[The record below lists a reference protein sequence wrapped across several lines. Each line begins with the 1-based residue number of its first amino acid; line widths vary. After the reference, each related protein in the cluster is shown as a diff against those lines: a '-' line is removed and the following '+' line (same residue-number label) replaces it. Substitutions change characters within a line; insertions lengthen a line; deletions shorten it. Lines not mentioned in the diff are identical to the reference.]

1 MIKAAKQKELDEEK
15 QRAEY
20 ERAAAAARLQQQQP
34 QWHPQLQQQQP
45 HHLFGGG
52 PPGPPSGGGFGGPP
66 PARGGGPP
74 PPPGG
79 GFGGP
84 MRYGA
89 QPGGFAPPPM
99 YGQALGGFSAPPPPQ
114 GGFASLVPMAS
125 AAAPPPPPPSN
136 GEPTKS
142 AEPAKPAE
150 PTKPKLPGQDDFVD
164 EEAAIDYTQVP
175 AKIDAKF
182 DKLDED
188 GAVRP
193 TKVLPGDVWRKTFLK
208 SLLAK
213 PSQTSLGKDEL
224 RTEKNKAFDLLDA
237 LSKSGALPLGNCQLH
252 VVILVTH
259 CFDKTLMETVTRDN
273 VNPIEKV
280 ERTQLIIASAVH
292 DEVDVAT
299 LVRDNQVARVREFN
313 GNLFQQQI

>member
-1 MIKAAKQKELDEEK
+1 MPEV
-15 QRAEY
+15 
-20 ERAAAAARLQQQQP
+20 
-34 QWHPQLQQQQP
+34 
-45 HHLFGGG
+45 
-52 PPGPPSGGGFGGPP
+52 
-66 PARGGGPP
+66 
-74 PPPGG
+74 
-79 GFGGP
+79 
-84 MRYGA
+84 
-89 QPGGFAPPPM
+89 
-99 YGQALGGFSAPPPPQ
+99 SAP
-114 GGFASLVPMAS
+114 
-125 AAAPPPPPPSN
+125 
-136 GEPTKS
+136 EPIEA

-150 PTKPKLPGQDDFVD
+150 PDKAAEPAKPKVPGQDEFVD

-193 TKVLPGDVWRKTFLK
+193 TKVLPGEVWRKKFLK

-213 PSQTSLGKDEL
+213 PSETSLGKDEL

-280 ERTQLIIASAVH
+280 ERTQLILASAVH
-292 DEVDVAT
+292 AEEDVSK
-299 LVRDNQVARVREFN
+299 LVRDNQLARVREFN
-313 GNLFQQQI
+313 GNLF